1 MAMQKTYSTRKTLM
15 KKIAIPFFFLL
26 LSISLHSQTKKW
38 TLEEAIEKALE
49 ENISIKQAQL
59 DLELAEID
67 KLTALGNYLPSFNIT
82 GSNSWNTGLTQNV
95 TTGVLQNQT
104 TRNFSAN
111 ATVGVTIFNGLSNL
125 RQAQRAKLSRLAAQ
139 YNLEQIKDNTA
150 LLVANAYLEILFNKE
165 NLNVIKAQHRI
176 TLEQLERSNQLVDAG
191 SIPRGDLLEIQSTS
205 ANEEQRIVLAENTIR
220 ISLINLAQIL
230 LIKDYENFDI
240 AESSYDAP
248 LSDITNNA
256 IEEIIAKAKQERQ
269 EIKIADAN
277 IALAEKDIQI
287 ARSNYYPTLSGFL
300 NYNTRESGADRI
312 LQGGIDP
319 SQPTQVIGQVEDTGQ
334 TVVAPNFGL
343 ITTPATPFFD
353 QLYLNDGISYGIQLN
368 IPVLNGFSARAAVK
382 RSKVNVKRAEYEKE
396 QTELEL
402 ESNVYQ
408 AYTDVIGAKKAYEA
422 ALVAVN
428 AQEQAYQYSTDRFD
442 VGLLNSF
449 DFSQAKFRLE
459 NAQSEALRA
468 KYDYIFKLKVLELY
482 FGVPASELKF

>member
-1 MAMQKTYSTRKTLM
+1 MY
-15 KKIAIPFFFLL
+15 KIKITFLFLL
-26 LSISLHSQTKKW
+26 LGISLHAQSKKW

-49 ENISIKQAQL
+49 ENISVKQAQL

-67 KLTALGNYLPSFNIT
+67 KLTALGNYLPSFNIS

-111 ATVGVTIFNGLSNL
+111 ATLGVTIFNGLSNL

-139 YNLEQIKDNTA
+139 YNLDQIKDNTA
-150 LLVANAYLEILFNKE
+150 LFVANAYLEILFNKE
-165 NLNVIKAQHRI
+165 NLNVIKAQHEI
-176 TLEQLERSNQLVDAG
+176 TLEQYKRSSQLVDAG
-191 SIPRGDLLEIQSTS
+191 SIPRGDLLEIESTS

-248 LSDITNNA
+248 LSDITSNSP
-256 IEEIIAKAKQERQ
+256 EEIIAKAKENRQ

-277 IALAEKDIQI
+277 IALAEKDVQI

-319 SQPTQVIGQVEDTGQ
+319 NQPTQVIGQVEETGQ
-334 TVVAPNFGL
+334 VVVAPNFGL
-343 ITTPATPFFD
+343 ITSPPAPFFE
-353 QLYLNDGISYGIQLN
+353 QLYLNDGISYGLQLN
-368 IPVLNGFSARAAVK
+368 IPVLNGFSARANVQRNK
-382 RSKVNVKRAEYEKE
+382 INVKRAEFQKE
-396 QTELEL
+396 QAELEL

-428 AQEQAYQYSTDRFD
+428 AQEQAYQYSTDRYD

-459 NAQSEALRA
+459 NAQSEALRT
-468 KYDYIFKLKVLELY
+468 KYDYIFKIKVLELY
-482 FGVPASELKF
+482 FGIPASELKF